1 MADELI
7 DVEELMSDY
16 SPAYVEA
23 YMMERVSGQSI
34 EGEWQKKKK
43 KFLAHRFVS
52 PQRMD
57 RDRRPV

>member
-34 EGEWQKKKK
+34 EGE
-43 KFLAHRFVS
+43 
-52 PQRMD
+52 
-57 RDRRPV
+57 